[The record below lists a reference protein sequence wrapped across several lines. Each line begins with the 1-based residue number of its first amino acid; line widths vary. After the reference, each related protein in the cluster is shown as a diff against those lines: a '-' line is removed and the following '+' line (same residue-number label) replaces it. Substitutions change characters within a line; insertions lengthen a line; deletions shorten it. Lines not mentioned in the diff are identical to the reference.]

1 MSNEQKIV
9 IIVEDD
15 LILNLLYESYLE
27 RLGFQTEGELVYGKT
42 AIEVAKELEP
52 DLIIM
57 DISLEGE
64 IDGIEA
70 MLEIRKFSDVPVVY
84 ITGNS
89 DPYHIER
96 AKKTNPLDYLTK
108 PIEYDDL
115 KKSIETHFKTK
126 AWFSR
131 PLINFYKKC
140 LFTKGVR

>member
-1 MSNEQKIV
+1 MSSEQKIV

-70 MLEIRKFSDVPVVY
+70 MLEIRKFSEVPVIY

-89 DPYHIER
+89 DPYHVER
-96 AKKTNPLDYLTK
+96 AKETNFLDYLTK
-108 PIEYDDL
+108 PIEFDDL
-115 KKSIETHFKTK
+115 KQSIDTHFKTE
-126 AWFSR
+126 A
-131 PLINFYKKC
+131 
-140 LFTKGVR
+140 